1 MATLLYGLQLALVL
15 FWLQDL
21 SAETDQTEELLQFVH
36 ELLGRLRPLLRLPW
50 ASQLLARFVQIVGPL
65 LGQGEQPT
73 LKRGDGLT

>member
-21 SAETDQTEELLQFVH
+21 SAETEQTEELLQFVH

-50 ASQLLARFVQIVGPL
+50 AAQLLARFVQIVGPL

-73 LKRGDGLT
+73 LKRSDGLT